1 MKLVAIPKQRP
12 ILKQRPIP
20 KSDKRQESQ
29 HEISSQEVRKM
40 HAATK
45 EYLNSTIDEQIKSS
59 WLAFSDD
66 AIELILNSYGI
77 SFDSLDEEMQKE
89 FMSKANTNFHKIVK
103 SQLDEFVRECK
114 ARGEIWLKDQYPFN
128 RHWIMDDPKI
138 QKKLKSYP
146 KLIDILHFI
155 DSQGHHDESIAEPDL
170 KSYTAHIE
178 GKEPEERLFSHVIV
192 DKYFY
197 NKAEKD
203 LGIKKNTMQK
213 CLQKFSG
220 VGIIRKK
227 KQLQTHGKAMLYIDG
242 YYRKVLKIG
251 QHKKERFLT
260 ERKHKKF
267 LENFSY

>member
-1 MKLVAIPKQRP
+1 MKPAVAIP
-12 ILKQRPIP
+12 KQRPIP

-29 HEISSQEVRKM
+29 HEISRQEVRKM

-45 EYLNSTIDEQIKSS
+45 EYLDRTIVEQIITL
-59 WLAFSDD
+59 WTEFSDD
-66 AIELILNSYGI
+66 ALQLILDSYGI
-77 SFDSLDEEMQKE
+77 SFESLDEKLQKE
-89 FMSKANTNFHKIVK
+89 FMSRTNTNFHKIVK
-103 SQLDEFVRECK
+103 SQLDKFARECW
-114 ARGEIWLKDQYPFN
+114 AMGEIWIKDEYPFN
-128 RHWIMDDPKI
+128 RHWIMDDAKI
-138 QKKLKSYP
+138 QKKLRSYP

-170 KSYTAHIE
+170 KSYTAPIT
-178 GKEPEERLFSHVIV
+178 GKKPEERLYSHVIV

-213 CLQKFSG
+213 CLQKFSEA
-220 VGIIRKK
+220 GIIRKK

-242 YYRKVLKIG
+242 YYRKVPKIG
-251 QHKKERFLT
+251 QDKKERFLT

-267 LENFSY
+267 LQEFSY